1 LRILIA
7 DDGYTLRKIARR
19 HLIAVADLMKLN
31 PSIKEPDQIVG
42 GIPIRL
48 DAMDAAADMNRM

>member
-1 LRILIA
+1 
-7 DDGYTLRKIARR
+7 
-19 HLIAVADLMKLN
+19 MKLN